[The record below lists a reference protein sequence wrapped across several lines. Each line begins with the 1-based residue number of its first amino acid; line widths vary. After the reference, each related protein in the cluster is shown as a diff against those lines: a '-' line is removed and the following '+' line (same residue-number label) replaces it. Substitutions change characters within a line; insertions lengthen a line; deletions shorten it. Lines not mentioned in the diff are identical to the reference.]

1 MAVKNVVFKITADT
15 LQINKQLDV
24 IKRKVNAIEKA
35 ARDAATAVG
44 NIGKKSTTVKITAN
58 VSQLN
63 NALTQANNNI
73 NRTTSNLS
81 KLNTQTNSL
90 GNSIKGAAL
99 AFAGFQVG
107 SQLLEFGKAAV
118 EGAVQFER
126 LNVSLTTFLGS
137 REKAQQLIQEIEE
150 FAVATPF
157 TSTEI
162 QSSAKILLAYGV
174 EAENLVDTLRQL
186 GDVSSAG
193 NASLENLALAFGQV
207 ASKGKLQGEEIRQ
220 LVNAGFNPLQE
231 IAELTGESM
240 ATLAQKVEKGEI
252 SFALVQEAFRRATSE
267 GGRFFKLTE
276 QLSQSL
282 GGRISTLVDKFE
294 IFRRE
299 IGQLLAPAVSSA
311 VEGLIKFFDSVKDLP
326 NAIERNKTSIALFTG
341 GLVLLIGYLTRATQA
356 KIIDSVYWGIYGLRV
371 NFAALRLKVLSA
383 SARQA
388 SIAQKALAVST
399 TIATS
404 AFNGL
409 KAAFLSNPFGIIAF
423 AVTELIFLFSDFGD
437 EVENSREELIK
448 FANSGQSIVDSQKQ
462 IRVSTK
468 QSAEE
473 INKLF
478 DALINNINSE
488 EKRSKIL
495 DDINKKF
502 GINIDLSGKEKDAL
516 EKVIAARDRLLK
528 ITAAQIKQ
536 TETQKNIDAEIK
548 TLDDLD
554 TEIKKVFNS
563 REKLKKQIEDERKKP
578 TAKDGS
584 AFLSA
589 KELGTETE
597 AFILSLQSQ
606 LKALEEELPR
616 LFESRGIVTKRI
628 DILKNQAADAYAEYI
643 AAISDGND
651 KASESFKKFLEK
663 LREFQNEL
671 DKLDLL
677 IKKRKIEI
685 RVVTNL
691 EEEIQ
696 KIKDLADVDKELL
709 QLELDNEKL
718 KIEAADFTEKQKA
731 ALKTAATQEFNKKV
745 ILLEIDT
752 QEEISDITEK
762 YAERNE
768 EARLDIIETN
778 IDRRL
783 LLEDEYFDELKRKS
797 DKISEEIENAKTKA
811 ALRGIPDRIK
821 QNLNATLQVLN
832 AQEALEQEKAID
844 RRNALL
850 RDNTKTPEEQAAI
863 LAKSFTELEGIRIE
877 YDGKRRDAQ
886 DLFLELFKQY
896 NDKQVEI
903 ERLKKEAIEK
913 LWQDLADNIFKLL
926 NEILNIQIANSERAI
941 NNQRSRIDQ
950 AKDIAEQGN
959 AELLQLEEERLNKLI
974 KQREK
979 FVRQQ
984 QALALIQ
991 LTAESTL
998 AIAKAAAQ
1006 GGVLAPLT
1014 IASTLIALAAG
1025 FAQAKAQAAQ
1035 AVQGFATGG
1044 YTGDGSKYETAGV
1057 VHKGE
1062 FVFNK
1067 ETTSRHRK
1075 FFEDIHK
1082 GRDPYLS
1089 AGMGQQIVVL
1099 NNYGVEER
1107 LSRIEKAITSQDR
1120 MSLTI
1125 DESGIHGLV
1134 SHYQWKNNRIRNKT
1148 R

>member
-584 AFLSA
+584 PFLSA

-844 RRNALL
+844 R
-850 RDNTKTPEEQAAI
+850 
-863 LAKSFTELEGIRIE
+863 
-877 YDGKRRDAQ
+877 
-886 DLFLELFKQY
+886 LELFKQY

-1006 GGVLAPLT
+1006 GGALAPFT

>member
-44 NIGKKSTTVKITAN
+44 NIGKKSTTVRITAN

-107 SQLLEFGKAAV
+107 NQLLEFGKAAID
-118 EGAVQFER
+118 GAVQFER

-137 REKAQQLIQEIEE
+137 REKAQQLIQEIED
-150 FAVATPF
+150 FAVQTPF

-174 EAENLVDTLRQL
+174 EAQNLVDTLRQL

-231 IAELTGESM
+231 IAEITGESM
-240 ATLAQKVEKGEI
+240 ASLAQKVEKGEI
-252 SFALVQEAFRRATSE
+252 SFALVQEAFRKATSE
-267 GGRFFKLTE
+267 GGRFFQLTDK
-276 QLSQSL
+276 LSQSL

-299 IGQLLAPAVSSA
+299 VGQLLAPAVSSA

-326 NAIERNKTSIALFTG
+326 NAIERNKGSLALFTG
-341 GLVLLIGYLTRATQA
+341 ALVLLIGYLTRATQA

-388 SIAQKALAVST
+388 TISQKALAVST
-399 TIATS
+399 TLVSS

-409 KAAFLSNPFGIIAF
+409 KAAFLSNPFGIIAL

-437 EVENSREELIK
+437 EIDNTTEKLIE
-448 FANSGQSIVDSQKQ
+448 FGNSGQLLVDVEKN
-462 IRVSTK
+462 IRTATK
-468 QSAEE
+468 QTSDE

-478 DALINNINSE
+478 DALIKNIKN
-488 EKRSKIL
+488 EKERNQII
-495 DDINKKF
+495 DDINKKY
-502 GINIDLSGKEKDAL
+502 GITVDLSGKEKDAI
-516 EKVIAARDRLLK
+516 ERVIAARDRLLK
-528 ITAAQIKQ
+528 LTAAQIKIQ
-536 TETQKNIDAEIK
+536 EKDKGVETARK
-548 TLDDLD
+548 T
-554 TEIKKVFNS
+554 
-563 REKLKKQIEDERKKP
+563 IEDFNTQIA
-578 TAKDGS
+578 TAKDELIR
-584 AFLSA
+584 FQTELQEFQK
-589 KELGTETE
+589 KEAQFVATPFSNIIPDPVKAIEESVLKGRIKE
-597 AFILSLQSQ
+597 AQQTILRLTAAQQLVVSQ
-606 LKALEEELPR
+606 LEQLKT
-616 LFESRGIVTKRI
+616 ESE
-628 DILKNQAADAYAEYI
+628 AAYAEYLL
-643 AAISDGND
+643 SLQNGND
-651 KASESFKKFLEK
+651 EASEQYKKFLEK

-696 KIKDLADVDKELL
+696 KIKDLAKIDEQLL
-709 QLELDNEKL
+709 KLELKNEKL
-718 KIEAADFTEKQKA
+718 KIDAADFTEKQKA
-731 ALKTAATQEFNKKV
+731 ALKTAATQEYNKKV
-745 ILLEIDT
+745 ILLEINT
-752 QEEISDITEK
+752 QEEIADITEK

-783 LLEDEYFDELKRKS
+783 LLEDEYLDELKRKS

-811 ALRGIPDRIK
+811 ALRGIPNRIK
-821 QNLNATLQVLN
+821 ENLNATLQVLD

-850 RDNTKTPEEQAAI
+850 RDNTKTSEEQAAI
-863 LAKSFTELEGIRIE
+863 IAKSFTELEGIRIE

-886 DLFLELFKQY
+886 DLFLELFQQY

-1006 GGVLAPLT
+1006 GGALAPFT

-1044 YTGDGSKYETAGV
+1044 YTGDGSKYEPAGV